1 MKKTPLN
8 GPVMTPSENCLPSR
22 VTATIVNAQPDQMDD
37 CDHLYSLIEE
47 EKYDEAIKYSGRKDM
62 RNLQLAQSLSAYCH
76 ACQKKYHQA
85 LEIAR
90 VVMRSLPNGEST
102 LNAINHTLKQCRRE
116 HEMVAFYEALI
127 EAYPNLSVHY
137 LNEIFAIHARL
148 HDAKKMQFTA
158 QKLYKLTSQ
167 RCFVFWTVTSMLLQE
182 DLVPTMLTV
191 AERMLGKVLLEPL
204 AVASLS
210 ENLSFGSNRSS
221 TQQQPGADELELY
234 IEVCCR
240 QGRYSECINAIGSL
254 FVSSTSSINI
264 HDQTNFN
271 ANGALVQPTLL
282 RLSAAR
288 VRLSDLNLSRIV
300 AAASNS
306 SEVSKLTLEPGD
318 VAIRS
323 DFIAVSAAQGALQ
336 IELLDQLHLLPDQWS
351 THLRLSQLVVD
362 RLDSAPTSP
371 PDGGDPGTDNVS
383 PRSMASHRAYLRA
396 LHASQPQFRGPLL
409 AELELLRQW
418 REKKARLSDAFCQSN
433 SNPLS
438 AAYAGSLPL
447 HWERTPLPSDFSLCV
462 FAAGSWRDWL
472 EEYVSLICAY
482 ADRFLS
488 KQCCFTDLRTHIEVM
503 SGSLDP
509 VVFPDIA
516 NDAADA
522 EIGAF
527 LNAFS
532 EWAKRRACVIEQQ
545 LDQIISAFG
554 SHNVVDDYDTT
565 KTSNPLGDFVGSSN
579 RAIPTP
585 ITIASSQNE
594 PHGAKGK
601 KKSVGNPRASNSGAA
616 SFVTHK
622 ALSHRQ
628 EADRIVILEQLCSI
642 SNLRQ
647 FDVFCAMLLLNLPS
661 RIQVRHFTLEKRLL
675 SLYSRTKA
683 ICVSGVGGERDVQP
697 GDELLL
703 CASSQCRATLLLS
716 LRSTSSI
723 EGVNTLIEVAPQPQP
738 SSSATRSL
746 LICAKWVRLLL
757 YGSEMS
763 PHAFSHRVE
772 ILEPL
777 RVAAMAQ
784 TALVAYDH
792 LKPRHM
798 QHDSLSYL
806 VIPLLLESGW
816 YVEARDM
823 YVRLNSFARQA
834 QLDTAEMIARS
845 FRHSNYSAALDMQTF
860 LRRVTR
866 SLYLHVA
873 VCEMPLLDLLLTPR
887 LMQPELASEY
897 LQQFCDGNLTGVAP
911 SLAEE
916 TPPIPLFVTGA
927 HLSIPCP
934 SLMAIE
940 DIASLV
946 DNADYCVIGRFDS
959 TSTQETKEIAL
970 RRIQIGNRIRVAQL
984 TTRVLFHCL
993 DGDVAKGRSYLTS
1006 LIEAVEK
1013 ALRNEHAS
1021 VGEGGYCLWSQT
1033 VEASVFSSTRARA
1046 VDTAQ
1051 SSTSCHSLDSRNEQS
1066 QPRPIFETAL
1076 WAAVLDGMHFALA
1089 TAAAVEAGLGNTV
1102 ICSDP
1107 AVFPTPNTENPSSNT
1122 LLLQTLAI
1130 KCQEAF
1136 ERSKTF
1142 SQSLTALK
1150 QALWGDALIP
1160 VSQPSKFLTLPT
1172 SSREQNNDTTNVTR
1186 PLDPDWIR
1194 RCSAIVRTLT
1204 CYLPLLLQAA
1214 LLSVPG
1220 SGNITSGSGHGS
1232 AKSNK
1237 KAYKGHTGGS
1247 GTVHKPVENSGVGVG
1262 SSDADAARLEQITE
1276 LLGDVGKAVRLT
1288 SDSMMRFMGA

>member
-1 MKKTPLN
+1 
-8 GPVMTPSENCLPSR
+8 
-22 VTATIVNAQPDQMDD
+22 MDD
-37 CDHLYSLIEE
+37 CDQLYSLIEE

-62 RNLQLAQSLSAYCH
+62 RNLLLAQSLSAYCH
-76 ACQKKYHQA
+76 ACQKKYTQA

-90 VVMRSLPNGEST
+90 AVMRSLPTGEST

-116 HEMVAFYEALI
+116 NELAAFYEALI

-158 QKLYKLTSQ
+158 QKLYKVTSQ

-204 AVASLS
+204 AVASFS
-210 ENLSFGSNRSS
+210 DNLSFVSTRSS
-221 TQQQPGADELELY
+221 TQHQGPQPGAEELELY

-240 QGRYSECINAIGSL
+240 QGRYSECINTIGSL
-254 FVSSTSSINI
+254 CVNSRRSINL

-288 VRLSDLNLSRIV
+288 VRLNDLNLSRLV
-300 AAASNS
+300 AASNS
-306 SEVSKLTLEPGD
+306 CDVSKVTLEHGN
-318 VAIRS
+318 VAIRPE
-323 DFIAVSAAQGALQ
+323 FTAVNAARGALQ
-336 IELLDQLHLLPDQWS
+336 TELLDQLRLLPDQWS
-351 THLRLSQLVVD
+351 THMRLSQLVVE
-362 RLDSAPTSP
+362 RLDSAPTGP
-371 PDGGDPGTDNVS
+371 PDSGDQGTDNVS
-383 PRSMASHRAYLRA
+383 PRSMASHRAYLRE
-396 LHASQPQFRGPLL
+396 LHASHPQFRGPLL

-418 REKKARLSDAFCQSN
+418 RAGKKGRLSN
-433 SNPLS
+433 SNPLT

-447 HWERTPLPSDFSLCV
+447 HWERTPLPSDFAVCV
-462 FAAGSWRDWL
+462 FAASSWRDWFD
-472 EEYVSLICAY
+472 EYVSLICAY

-488 KQCCFTDLRTHIEVM
+488 KQCCFSDLRTHIEVM
-503 SGSLDP
+503 SGSLDSSLP
-509 VVFPDIA
+509 VIFPDIA
-516 NDAADA
+516 TNAADD
-522 EIGAF
+522 EIGGF

-532 EWAKRRACVIEQQ
+532 EWARKRARIVEQQ
-545 LDQIISAFG
+545 LDQSVSAFG
-554 SHNVVDDYDTT
+554 SHKLVDDGDTL
-565 KTSNPLGDFVGSSN
+565 KASNPLGDFEGSSL
-579 RAIPTP
+579 RATPTP
-585 ITIASSQNE
+585 VTSTQKE
-594 PHGAKGK
+594 THGAKSK
-601 KKSVGNPRASNSGAA
+601 KKSVANPCTSNSCVA
-616 SFVTHK
+616 FVPPKVFPH
-622 ALSHRQ
+622 LQ
-628 EADRIVILEQLCSI
+628 EADRIVILDQLCSI

-647 FDVFCAMLLLNLPS
+647 FDVFCTTLLMNLPS
-661 RIQVRHFTLEKRLL
+661 WGIQARHCILENRLL
-675 SLYSRTKA
+675 SLYSRTKSM
-683 ICVSGVGGERDVQP
+683 CVSGVGGERDVQP

-716 LRSTSSI
+716 LRSSPS
-723 EGVNTLIEVAPQPQP
+723 EDGVDTLKEVEPQVLQP

-746 LICAKWVRLLL
+746 FICTKWIRLLL

-777 RVAAMAQ
+777 RVAAMTQ

-816 YVEARDM
+816 YVEAREM
-823 YVRLNSFARQA
+823 YVRLNNFARQA

-860 LRRVTR
+860 LRKVTR

-897 LQQFCDGNLTGVAP
+897 LQQFCDRNLTGVAP
-911 SLAEE
+911 SLVEE
-916 TPPIPLFVTGA
+916 PPALPLFVTGA

-934 SLMAIE
+934 SLLAIE

-946 DNADYCVIGRFDS
+946 DNADYCVLGRFDT
-959 TSTQETKEIAL
+959 TSKQETAEIVL
-970 RRIQIGNRIRVAQL
+970 RRTQLGKRIRVAQL

-993 DGDVAKGRSYLTS
+993 DGEVAKGRLYLTS
-1006 LIEAVEK
+1006 LIEAVE
-1013 ALRNEHAS
+1013 HAS
-1021 VGEGGYCLWSQT
+1021 VGDDGYCLWSQT
-1033 VEASVFSSTRARA
+1033 VASSVLSSPRARA

-1051 SSTSCHSLDSRNEQS
+1051 SSTSCRTPESQYVQS
-1066 QPRPIFETAL
+1066 PPKLIFDTVL
-1076 WAAVLDGMHFALA
+1076 WTAVLNGMHFALA
-1089 TAAAVEAGLGNTV
+1089 TAAAVEAGLGTTV
-1102 ICSDP
+1102 FCSDP
-1107 AVFPTPNTENPSSNT
+1107 AVFPTPNIEIPPSNS
-1122 LLLQTLAI
+1122 LLLQTFAI
-1130 KCQEAF
+1130 TCQEAL
-1136 ERSKTF
+1136 ERSTTF

-1150 QALWGDALIP
+1150 QELWGDALIP
-1160 VSQPSKFLTLPT
+1160 VTQPSKFLMLP
-1172 SSREQNNDTTNVTR
+1172 SSNREQNNDTTNVTR

-1214 LLSVPG
+1214 LMSVPG
-1220 SGNITSGSGHGS
+1220 RGNITSGSGLGGE
-1232 AKSNK
+1232 KSYK
-1237 KAYKGHTGGS
+1237 KAYKGHKGGS
-1247 GTVHKPVENSGVGVG
+1247 GTVDRPLEIGGVGVG
-1262 SSDADAARLEQITE
+1262 SSDAEQFYK
-1276 LLGDVGKAVRLT
+1276 LLGDVGTAVRLT
-1288 SDSMMRFMGA
+1288 SDSILRFTGA